1 MAVYNPHFD
10 AEPIYQASKTWAD
23 RCLLNNGSIF
33 SELSLWTPSLLD
45 ELDLRFVQNP
55 DEGEGDFIAK
65 LRDQLGQGSS
75 ECKMLMA
82 EAIWLLM
89 LFQSSANI
97 GVSKKRE
104 AISKVWSW
112 SGRALPDDNAY
123 LSTEVLSG
131 LGSAGT
137 AYNTQRW
144 RELSFL
150 ISVSRSLK
158 ALNGSDK
165 QRLMEDGWA
174 FDTWLSE
181 LPGARNRQLTQILP
195 HLIFPAQFERI
206 SSEKDKRLIISAFR
220 GMSDRDARRLGTV
233 AIDRTLLEIRR
244 ELEAHRDSEVDFYLP
259 DLRSAWRKEAVPE
272 KAIPVVETPVGILSA
287 DNALPLNLI
296 LYGPPGTGKT
306 HRLQTRY
313 FPAYSDGS
321 QQRFDFITFHQSYA
335 YEDFVEGI
343 RPTLHNNQVVF
354 DVKDGSLLS
363 LAERARKQPDVRFA
377 LFIDEINR
385 GNISKI
391 FGELIT
397 LIEPDKRASYASN
410 GDLVS
415 GIEVKLPYS
424 GRRFGL
430 PTNIDIIGTMN
441 TADRSIALLDTAL
454 RRRFQFEEMMPDPT
468 QVMGKADGIIDDGDG
483 GEIDLRQ
490 LLAVINA
497 RLTVLLHRDQ
507 TIGHSYLTQVR
518 SIDQLRRVLA
528 REIIPLLQEFFY
540 DDWQQIRLI
549 FADQSVVD
557 SEYQIIRAA
566 PTLAEDL
573 FPSADAVEL
582 SDRPV
587 FEIAAPDDIS
597 PDAIRKIYD
606 AR

>member
-1 MAVYNPHFD
+1 VAVYNPHFD

-45 ELDLRFVQNP
+45 ELDLRFVRNL

-65 LRDQLGQGSS
+65 LRDQLGQGSP

-104 AISKVWSW
+104 AVSEVWSW
-112 SGRALPDDNAY
+112 SGRALPGDSKY

-150 ISVSRSLK
+150 ISVTRSFK
-158 ALNGSDK
+158 ALNTSDR

-174 FDTWLSE
+174 FETWLSE

-195 HLIFPAQFERI
+195 HLVFPAQFERI

-220 GMSDRDARRLGTV
+220 GMSDRDVRRLGTV
-233 AIDRTLLEIRR
+233 AIDRMLLEIRR
-244 ELEAHRDSEVDFYLP
+244 ELEAKRDSEVDFYLP
-259 DLRSAWRKEAVPE
+259 DLRAAWRKEAVPE
-272 KAIPVVETPVGILSA
+272 KTVPVVDTPVVMLAA

-306 HRLQTRY
+306 HRLQTLY

-343 RPTLHNNQVVF
+343 RPSLHNNQVVF
-354 DVKDGSLLS
+354 EVKAGALLR

-397 LIEPDKRASYASN
+397 LIEPDKRASYGSDGN
-410 GDLVS
+410 LLS
-415 GIEVKLPYS
+415 GIEVTLPYS

-430 PTNIDIIGTMN
+430 PRNIDVIGTMN

-468 QVMGKADGIIDDGDG
+468 QVMGKADGIIDDGSG

-490 LLAVINA
+490 LLSVINA
-497 RLTVLLHRDQ
+497 RLSVLLHRDQ

-518 SIDQLRRVLA
+518 SFDQLRLVLA

-540 DDWQQIRLI
+540 DDWQQIRLVL
-549 FADQSVVD
+549 ADQSVAD
-557 SEYQIIRAA
+557 SEYQIIRTT

-573 FPSADAVEL
+573 FPNADAVEL

-597 PDAIRKIYD
+597 ADAIRKIYD

>member
-45 ELDLRFVQNP
+45 ELDLRFVRNL

-65 LRDQLGQGSS
+65 LRDQLGQGSP

-104 AISKVWSW
+104 AVSEVWSW
-112 SGRALPDDNAY
+112 SGRALPGDSKY

-150 ISVSRSLK
+150 ISVTRSFK
-158 ALNGSDK
+158 ALNTSDR

-174 FDTWLSE
+174 FETWLSE

-195 HLIFPAQFERI
+195 HLVFPAQFERI

-220 GMSDRDARRLGTV
+220 GMSDRDVRRLGTV
-233 AIDRTLLEIRR
+233 AIDRMLLEIRR
-244 ELEAHRDSEVDFYLP
+244 ELEAKRDSEVDFYLP
-259 DLRSAWRKEAVPE
+259 DLRAAWRKEAVPE
-272 KAIPVVETPVGILSA
+272 KTVPVVDTPVVMLAA

-306 HRLQTRY
+306 HRLQTLY

-343 RPTLHNNQVVF
+343 RPSLHNNQVVF
-354 DVKDGSLLS
+354 EVKAGALLR

-397 LIEPDKRASYASN
+397 LIEPDKRASYGSDGN
-410 GDLVS
+410 LLS
-415 GIEVKLPYS
+415 GIEVTLPYS

-430 PTNIDIIGTMN
+430 PRNIDVIGTMN

-468 QVMGKADGIIDDGDG
+468 QVMGKADGIIDDGSG

-490 LLAVINA
+490 LLSVINA
-497 RLTVLLHRDQ
+497 RLSVLLHRDQ

-518 SIDQLRRVLA
+518 SFDQLRLVLA

-540 DDWQQIRLI
+540 DDWQQIRLVL
-549 FADQSVVD
+549 ADQSVAD
-557 SEYQIIRAA
+557 SEYQIIRTT

-573 FPSADAVEL
+573 FPNADAVEL

-597 PDAIRKIYD
+597 ADAIRKIYD

>member
-1 MAVYNPHFD
+1 VAVYNPHFD
-10 AEPIYQASKTWAD
+10 AEPIYQASKSWAD

-33 SELSLWTPSLLD
+33 SELSLWTPALLD
-45 ELDLRFVQNP
+45 ELDLRFVRNL
-55 DEGEGDFIAK
+55 DEGDGDFIAK
-65 LRDQLGQGSS
+65 LRDQIGQGTPD
-75 ECKMLMA
+75 CKRLMA

-104 AISKVWSW
+104 AVTEVWSW
-112 SGRALPDDNAY
+112 SGSTLPDDNRC
-123 LSTEVLSG
+123 LSKEVLSG

-150 ISVSRSLK
+150 ISVTRSFK
-158 ALNGSDK
+158 ALNSTDK

-174 FDTWLSE
+174 FDTWMSE
-181 LPGARNRQLTQILP
+181 LPGARNRQLTHILP
-195 HLIFPAQFERI
+195 HLVFPSQFERI

-220 GMSDRDARRLGTV
+220 GMSDRDARHLGTV
-233 AIDRTLLEIRR
+233 AIDRMLLEIRR
-244 ELEAHRDSEVDFYLP
+244 ELEAKRDGEVDFYLP
-259 DLRSAWRKEAVPE
+259 DLRPVWRKEAVP
-272 KAIPVVETPVGILSA
+272 KTETPLVPKPVTMPPA

-313 FPAYSDGS
+313 FPIHSDGS

-343 RPTLHNNQVVF
+343 RPTLHDNQVVF
-354 DVKDGSLLS
+354 EVKAGALLR
-363 LAERARKQPDVRFA
+363 LAERARRQPDVRFA

-397 LIEPDKRASYASN
+397 LIEPDKRASYGSE
-410 GDLVS
+410 GHLVD
-415 GIEVKLPYS
+415 GIEVTLPYS

-430 PTNIDIIGTMN
+430 PGNIDVIGTMN

-454 RRRFQFEEMMPDPT
+454 RRRFQFEEMMPDPI
-468 QVMGKADGIIDDGDG
+468 QIMGSGGGVIDDGSG

-540 DDWQQIRLI
+540 DDWQQIRLVL
-549 FADQSVVD
+549 ADQSVAD
-557 SEYQIIRAA
+557 AEYQIIRATHA
-566 PTLAEDL
+566 LADDL
-573 FPSADAVEL
+573 FPNADAVEL

-587 FEIAAPDDIS
+587 FEIAAPDEIS
-597 PDAIRKIYD
+597 PDAIRKIYE